1 MFASLGNL
9 GEVEIGFSPC
19 LAFFETHA
27 RARLRRCHKFLGVL
41 NVLTDSLKIESLN
54 NCSV

>member
-27 RARLRRCHKFLGVL
+27 RACLRRCHKFIAVL
-41 NVLTDSLKIESLN
+41 NVLTDSLKI
-54 NCSV
+54 